1 MKKKLLYI
9 VNVDWFFLS
18 HRLPIALEAQ
28 RQGYDVHVACALT
41 DKKDVLESHGL
52 IVHPLALKRGKASL
66 ASYLVSFFEIVFL
79 LLKLRP
85 DILHL
90 VTIKPVLFGGMAAR
104 LTRIPAC
111 IAAVAGLGFVFLDQ
125 GIKAY
130 LRRAVVLGLYRLALG
145 GERTKTIFQNVDDHQ
160 SLVQGAGINPS
171 QTVLIRGS
179 GVSLSAYDV
188 KPEPEGDPVV
198 ILPARLL
205 IDKGV
210 REFVEAARLLQRK
223 GVKARF
229 CLVGSTDP
237 ANPASLSD
245 EEIQAWV
252 RDGLI
257 EAWGHHADMPAILPQ
272 ANIVTLPSYREG
284 MPKALLEAA
293 ACGRAVVTTDVAGC
307 RDAITPDVTGLL
319 VTVRDAVSLADGLEK
334 LIRDPQR
341 RQAMGLAGRK
351 LAEEAFDIRE
361 VVKKHMA
368 LYNEA
373 TKVAP

>member
-1 MKKKLLYI
+1 MKKTILYI

-28 RQGYDVHVACALT
+28 RQGYGVHVACGMS
-41 DKKDVLESHGL
+41 DKKEVLESHGI
-52 IVHPLALKRGKASL
+52 IVHPLALERGKASL
-66 ASYLVSFFEIVFL
+66 ASYFASFFEIVFL

-90 VTIKPVLFGGMAAR
+90 VTIKPVIFGGIAAR

-111 IAAVAGLGFVFLDQ
+111 VAAVSGLGFVFLDQ
-125 GIKAY
+125 GIRAR
-130 LRRAVVLGLYRLALG
+130 LRRSIVLDLYRFALG
-145 GERTKTIFQNVDDHQ
+145 SARTKVIFQNVDDRHA
-160 SLVQGAGINPS
+160 LMQGAGIKET

-188 KPEPEGDPVV
+188 KPEPEGTPVV
-198 ILPARLL
+198 MLVARLL
-205 IDKGV
+205 VDKGV
-210 REFVEAARLLQRK
+210 REFAEASRLLKNK
-223 GVKARF
+223 GIEARF

-237 ANPASLSD
+237 ANPASLTED
-245 EEIQAWV
+245 EIQGWV
-252 RDGLI
+252 REGI
-257 EAWGHHADMPAILPQ
+257 VESWGHHADMPAILPQ
-272 ANIVTLPSYREG
+272 SNIVALPSYREG

-319 VTVRDAVSLADGLEK
+319 VTVRNAASLANGLEK
-334 LIRDPQR
+334 LILDPQR

-361 VVKKHMA
+361 VVKKH
-368 LYNEA
+368 LEIYNSFSKA
-373 TKVAP
+373 RS

>member
-28 RQGYDVHVACALT
+28 RQGYVVHLACALT
-41 DKKDVLESHGL
+41 DKKDFLETHGL
-52 IVHPLALKRGKASL
+52 IVHPLALKRGKTSL
-66 ASYLVSFFEIVFL
+66 ASSFASFVEIVFL

-104 LTRIPAC
+104 LTRVPAC
-111 IAAVAGLGFVFLDQ
+111 IAAVSGLGFVFLDQ
-125 GIKAY
+125 GIKAH
-130 LRRAVVLGLYRLALG
+130 LRRVLVLGLYRLALG
-145 GERTKTIFQNVDDHQ
+145 GERTKIIFQNVDDRQ
-160 SLVQGAGINPS
+160 ALVQGAGIKKS

-188 KPEPEGDPVV
+188 TPEPEGDPVV

-223 GVKARF
+223 GIKARF
-229 CLVGSTDP
+229 CLVGSPDP
-237 ANPASLSD
+237 ANPASLTD
-245 EEIQAWV
+245 DEIQGWV
-252 RDGLI
+252 REGI
-257 EAWGHHADMPAILPQ
+257 VEAWGHHADMPAILSQ
-272 ANIVTLPSYREG
+272 TTIVALPSYREG

-319 VTVRDAVSLADGLEK
+319 VTVCDAASLADGLEK

-341 RQAMGLAGRK
+341 RNAMGLAGRT

-361 VVKKHMA
+361 VIKKHIA

-373 TKVAP
+373 PKVAP